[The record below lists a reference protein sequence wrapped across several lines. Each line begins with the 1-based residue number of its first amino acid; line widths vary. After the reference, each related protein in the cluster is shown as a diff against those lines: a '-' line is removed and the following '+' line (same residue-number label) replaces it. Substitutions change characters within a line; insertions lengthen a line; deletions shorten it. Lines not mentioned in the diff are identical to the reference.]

1 MFCWIYADTLS
12 VGASITDMDISFAL
26 VTRFLVTGIFRD
38 LRCFFFLPNSFS
50 NWEGLLTF
58 PCS

>member
-1 MFCWIYADTLS
+1 MFCWIYADTLFAGDS
-12 VGASITDMDISFAL
+12 TTDMDISFAL

-50 NWEGLLTF
+50 N
-58 PCS
+58 